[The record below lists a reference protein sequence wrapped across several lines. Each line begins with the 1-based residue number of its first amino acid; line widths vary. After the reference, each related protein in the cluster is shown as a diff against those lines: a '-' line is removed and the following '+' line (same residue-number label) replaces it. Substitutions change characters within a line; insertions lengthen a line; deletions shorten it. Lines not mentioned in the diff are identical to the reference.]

1 MTCAARM
8 TKKAVLD
15 SSALVSAFF
24 TPKGT
29 PASLLAH
36 ARRGAFSLVSSVEIL
51 DEVTGVLMRPKH
63 QARYG
68 YTLDEVARYRK
79 RLASLSTLVTDLPS
93 LKAVPLDPKDDM
105 IVATAVAARADYL
118 VTGDRRHLIVLG
130 DYEGIRILDPRAF
143 LAELAPDQA

>member
-1 MTCAARM
+1 MTTR
-8 TKKAVLD
+8 AVLD
-15 SSALVSAFF
+15 SSVLVSAFF
-24 TPKGT
+24 TPEGT
-29 PASLLAH
+29 PAALLAH

-63 QARYG
+63 QARYS
-68 YTLDEVARYRK
+68 YTPEEVARYRM
-79 RLASLSTLVTDLPS
+79 RLTSLSVVVTDLLT

-130 DYEGIRILDPRAF
+130 HYEGIRILGPRAF
-143 LAELAPDQA
+143 LSEIAEEGR

>member
-1 MTCAARM
+1 MPCAVRM

-24 TPKGT
+24 TPEGT
-29 PASLLAH
+29 PASPLAH

-51 DEVTGVLMRPKH
+51 DEVTRVLMRPRH

-68 YTLDEVARYRK
+68 YTLEEIVRYRK
-79 RLASLSTLVTDLPS
+79 RLASLSLLVTDLPN

-105 IVATAVAARADYL
+105 IVATAVAGRADYL

-130 DYEGIRILDPRAF
+130 DYEGIRILGPRAF
-143 LAELAPDQA
+143 LSEFAPDQA

>member
-1 MTCAARM
+1 M
-8 TKKAVLD
+8 KKAVLD

-24 TPKGT
+24 TPEGT

-63 QARYG
+63 QERYS
-68 YTLDEVARYRK
+68 YTLEEVVRYRR
-79 RLASLSTLVTDLPS
+79 RLTALSMLATDLPS

-118 VTGDRRHLIVLG
+118 VTGDRRHLIVLEH
-130 DYEGIRILDPRAF
+130 YEGIRILSPRAF
-143 LAELAPDQA
+143 LSELKDMQP

>member
-1 MTCAARM
+1 M

-24 TPKGT
+24 TPEGT
-29 PASLLAH
+29 PASLLAR

-63 QARYG
+63 QARYS
-68 YTLDEVARYRK
+68 YTLEEVARYRK
-79 RLASLSTLVTDLPS
+79 RLASLSALVTDLPT

-118 VTGDRRHLIVLG
+118 VTSDRRHLIVLG
-130 DYEGIRILDPRAF
+130 HYEGIRIVSPRAF
-143 LAELAPDQA
+143 LSELAEEGR

>member
-1 MTCAARM
+1 M

-24 TPKGT
+24 TPEGT

-63 QARYG
+63 QARYR
-68 YTLDEVARYRK
+68 YTLEEVARYREL
-79 RLASLSTLVTDLPS
+79 LAALSVLVTDLPA
-93 LKAVPLDPKDDM
+93 LKAVPLDPNDDM

-130 DYEGIRILDPRAF
+130 HYESIRILSPRAF
-143 LAELAPDQA
+143 LSELRPDQA